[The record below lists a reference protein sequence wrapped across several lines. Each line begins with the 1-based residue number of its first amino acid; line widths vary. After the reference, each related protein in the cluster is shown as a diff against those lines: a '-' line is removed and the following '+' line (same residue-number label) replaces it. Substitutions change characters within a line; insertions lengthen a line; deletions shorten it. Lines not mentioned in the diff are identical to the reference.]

1 MASALLASL
10 KTQEVVNSLRL
21 CCQSE
26 GIAADT
32 AFTKSLLAES
42 TTRITAD
49 AAVRTRLGDR
59 HTKADVKCYMKD
71 LICLLSEDGQKII
84 KHYCLRLL
92 SEIPVTRLS
101 FVCRFTFQ

>member
-1 MASALLASL
+1 MASAFLASL
-10 KTQEVVNSLRL
+10 KTQELVSSLRD
-21 CCQSE
+21 S
-26 GIAADT
+26 
-32 AFTKSLLAES
+32 TKSERL
-42 TTRITAD
+42 